1 MSSSR
6 SSGNGWLDLSPEL
19 ARRLLDVAVE
29 AIRYEIVHGRPL
41 RVDPAAYPPELHQM
55 AATFVTLRRDGE
67 LVGCIGTLQ
76 PRESLVESVANN
88 AGSAAFRDPR
98 DLGPRP
104 RTTNGLDVHVSILS
118 PMEPMEFTSEEDLL
132 RQIRPGVD
140 GLLLEEGF
148 ARGTFLPSVWEQ
160 LPDPRDF
167 LAHLKMKA
175 GLPPTYWSDGL
186 RVSRY
191 TAESLGE

>member
-1 MSSSR
+1 MSSNE
-6 SSGNGWLDLSPEL
+6 SSEGGWLGLSPEL
-19 ARRLLDVAVE
+19 EKQLLDVAVE
-29 AIRYEIVHGRPL
+29 AIRHEIELGVPL
-41 RVDPAAYPPELHQM
+41 RVDPADYPSALRRK

-76 PRESLVESVANN
+76 PRESLVESVATN

-104 RTTNGLDVHVSILS
+104 RTTDDLDVHVSILS
-118 PMEPMEFTSEEDLL
+118 PMEPMVFASEDDLL
-132 RQIRPGVD
+132 RQLRPGVD
-140 GLLLEEGF
+140 GLLLEEGY

-160 LPDPRDF
+160 VPDPRDF

-175 GLPPTYWSDGL
+175 GLPPTYWSDRI

-191 TAESLGE
+191 TAESFGV